1 MTKKNDNLI
10 KVPIEATNYY
20 LYSFQI
26 HNKDDK
32 LIDMSAKIEKN
43 KLIFEFEVDD
53 KMQKHIMKEF
63 KKLGATL

>member
-26 HNKDDK
+26 NNNGKK
-32 LIDMSAKIEKN
+32 LIETNVKVEKN
-43 KLIFEFEVDD
+43 KLIFEFRIDD
-53 KMQKHIMKEF
+53 KTQKVLMKEF
-63 KKLGATL
+63 EKLRG